1 MSRRKLSEGYL
12 TLFRYIYTHRGKNT
26 LRMASTRPKYI
37 FQFLSK
43 FFRKGVDMCFRVC
56 YNINI
61 PWRAGKISAGY
72 CLSWN
77 RWYEAQHRILK
88 PLMRIGLCLKR
99 PAALK
104 RIWEARS
111 SRKRRK
117 NQLLCGIGEIGRRR
131 RLKISR

>member
-1 MSRRKLSEGYL
+1 MSRRKLSEGCL
-12 TLFRYIYTHRGKNT
+12 SLFRYIYTHRGKNT
-26 LRMASTRPKYI
+26 LRTAYTMSKYI

-43 FFRKGVDMCFRVC
+43 FLRKGVDMCFRVC

-61 PWRAGKISAGY
+61 PWRAVIKISVGY

-88 PLMRIGLCLKR
+88 PLMRKGLCLKR

-117 NQLLCGIGEIGRRR
+117 NQLLYRSSLIG
-131 RLKISR
+131 